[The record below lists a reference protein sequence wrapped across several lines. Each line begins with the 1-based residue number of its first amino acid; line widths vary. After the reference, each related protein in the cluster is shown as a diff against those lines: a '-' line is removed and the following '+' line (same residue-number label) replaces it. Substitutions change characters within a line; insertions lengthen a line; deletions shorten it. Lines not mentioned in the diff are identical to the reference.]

1 MVKNFKHTVILGKLE
16 TKFLAPF
23 EDEDCTIITMNEHED
38 SYVIPRIDYWFDI
51 HEEPTREEADYT
63 KDNFPFEECEKLV
76 HGKRFVTTTAYL
88 IAYAIL
94 QGATKI
100 SLYGMRFT
108 DDGNPR
114 RQRELHNVREM
125 LFFCMGRGIE
135 IEICE
140 EDVEYLFPQHI
151 PDDGVDFDQ

>member
-1 MVKNFKHTVILGKLE
+1 MTEKHITILGKLE
-16 TKFLAPF
+16 SKFYADF
-23 EDEDCTIITMNEHED
+23 EDPNNEIWSMNSHQDEFL
-38 SYVIPRIDYWFDI
+38 IPRVDKWFDI
-51 HEEPTREEADYT
+51 HEEPTRENADYT
-63 KDNFPFEECEKLV
+63 KENFPFEKCEKLV
-76 HGKRFVTTTAYL
+76 KGKRFVTTTAYL
-88 IAYAIL
+88 IAFAIL

-140 EDVEYLFPQHI
+140 EDVEYLFPEHI
-151 PDDGVDFDQ
+151 TEIGMDFDQ

>member
-1 MVKNFKHTVILGKLE
+1 MKEYCILGKLE
-16 TKFLAPF
+16 SKYLAPY
-23 EDEDCTIITMNEHED
+23 DNTDITIISMNSHCDE
-38 SYVIPRIDYWFDI
+38 YLLPRVDLWFDI
-51 HEEPTREEADYT
+51 HEEPTREKADYT

-88 IAYAIL
+88 IAWCIL

-100 SLYGMRFT
+100 YLYGMKFT

-135 IEICE
+135 IEICD
-140 EDVEYLFPQHI
+140 EDIEYLFPEHI
-151 PDDGVDFDQ
+151 PEDGVDFDQ

>member
-1 MVKNFKHTVILGKLE
+1 MNSHY
-16 TKFLAPF
+16 
-23 EDEDCTIITMNEHED
+23 DE
-38 SYVIPRIDYWFDI
+38 YLLPRVDLWFDI
-51 HEEPTREEADYT
+51 HEEPTREKADYT

-88 IAYAIL
+88 IAWCIL

-100 SLYGMRFT
+100 YLYGMRFT

-135 IEICE
+135 IEVCE
-140 EDVEYLFPQHI
+140 EDIPYLFPEHV
-151 PDDGVDFDQ
+151 PDAGMDFDQ

>member
-1 MVKNFKHTVILGKLE
+1 MKEYCILGKLE
-16 TKFLAPF
+16 SKYLAPY
-23 EDEDCTIITMNEHED
+23 ENPDITIISMNSHYDE
-38 SYVIPRIDYWFDI
+38 YLLPRVDLWFDV
-51 HEEPTREEADYT
+51 HEEPTREKADYT

-88 IAYAIL
+88 IAWCIL

-135 IEICE
+135 IEVCE
-140 EDVEYLFPQHI
+140 EDIPYLFPEHV
-151 PDDGVDFDQ
+151 PDAGMDFDQ

>member
-1 MVKNFKHTVILGKLE
+1 MKEYCILGKLE
-16 TKFLAPF
+16 SKYLAPY
-23 EDEDCTIITMNEHED
+23 ENPDITIISMNSHYDE
-38 SYVIPRIDYWFDI
+38 YLLPRVDLWFDI
-51 HEEPTREEADYT
+51 HEEPTREKADYT

-88 IAYAIL
+88 IAWCIL

-135 IEICE
+135 IEVCE
-140 EDVEYLFPQHI
+140 EDIPYLFPEHV
-151 PDDGVDFDQ
+151 PDAGMDFDQ

>member
-1 MVKNFKHTVILGKLE
+1 MKEYCIIGKLE

-23 EDEDCTIITMNEHED
+23 ENKDITIISMNSHYDECML
-38 SYVIPRIDYWFDI
+38 PRVDLWFDI
-51 HEEPTREEADYT
+51 HEEPTRENADYT
-63 KDNFPFEECEKLV
+63 KDNFPFEECHKLV
-76 HGKRFVTTTAYL
+76 NGRRFCSTMAYM
-88 IAYAIL
+88 IAWCIL

-100 SLYGMRFT
+100 SLYGSKFS

-125 LFFCMGRGIE
+125 LFFCMGKNIE

-140 EDVEYLFPQHI
+140 DDVEYLFPEHI
-151 PDDGVDFDQ
+151 PDEGADFDQ

>member
-1 MVKNFKHTVILGKLE
+1 MKHIVILGKLE
-16 TKFLAPF
+16 SKYYFTDYDNPDL
-23 EDEDCTIITMNEHED
+23 EVWSMNSHWDEAML
-38 SYVIPRIDYWFDI
+38 PRVDKWFDI
-51 HEEPTREEADYT
+51 HEEPTRETTDFT

>member
-1 MVKNFKHTVILGKLE
+1 MKEYCILGKLE
-16 TKFLAPF
+16 SKYLAPY
-23 EDEDCTIITMNEHED
+23 ENPDITIISMNSHYDE
-38 SYVIPRIDYWFDI
+38 YLLPRVDLWFDV
-51 HEEPTREEADYT
+51 HEEPTREKADYT

-88 IAYAIL
+88 IAWCIL

-140 EDVEYLFPQHI
+140 EDIPYLFPEHV
-151 PDDGVDFDQ
+151 PDAGMDFDQ